1 MNTTTPTPTK
11 ADKKFLALF
20 ILVLVLIIGFIAVYT
35 MNFLKEEQ
43 EFQRIKAEAA
53 TICENAGFTDV
64 IAHVEGPEKGYGYE
78 TYTLTVTYKGTEKI
92 GSGKLRNIL
101 EALNQID
108 ITLKDSILTS
118 RFRMDGEHYWISA
131 YDGTLYRGITPIST
145 PGGTQST
152 YISGNPYEG
161 MSEDS
166 INYTDLGPADDVEK
180 CKDFSALRE
189 ERRTKTYRW
198 YNANGRTKAIATVSY
213 KNGKGYVSSFSL
225 LEYDAEAVKE
235 ARQKL
240 KEEKKSTGSDP
251 YHASDYSDSE
261 DFYEDYYDDFY
272 DYEDA
277 EDYYYD
283 HS

>member
-1 MNTTTPTPTK
+1 MNTPTK

-20 ILVLVLIIGFIAVYT
+20 ILALLLIIGFIAVYT
-35 MNFLKEEQ
+35 MNYVKEEL
-43 EFQRIKAEAA
+43 EFQRIKTEAI
-53 TICENAGFTDV
+53 TICENAGLTDV
-64 IAHVEGPEKGYGYE
+64 IIRIEGPKKYVRFELYE
-78 TYTLTVTYKGTEKI
+78 VIITKKDMKTI
-92 GSGKLRNIL
+92 GNTKLRTVISSVN
-101 EALNQID
+101 EID
-108 ITLKDSILTS
+108 MKLKDSCLRCEFEI
-118 RFRMDGEHYWISA
+118 DGEHYWISD
-131 YDGTLYRGITPIST
+131 YDGTLYRGLTPIST
-145 PGGTQST
+145 PGADQST

-166 INYTDLGPADDVEK
+166 INSTDLGPADDVEK

-213 KNGKGYVSSFSL
+213 KNGKGYVSSFTL

-235 ARQKL
+235 AREKL
-240 KEEKKSTGSDP
+240 KEEKKTSGSDP
-251 YHASDYSDSE
+251 YHAKDYSDPE

>member
-1 MNTTTPTPTK
+1 MNTPTK

-20 ILVLVLIIGFIAVYT
+20 ILALMLIIGFIAVYT
-35 MNFLKEEQ
+35 MNYVKEEQ
-43 EFQRIKAEAA
+43 EFQRIKNEAA
-53 TICENAGFTDV
+53 TICENAGITDV
-64 IAHVEGPEKGYGYE
+64 IIRIEGPKKYVGFELYE
-78 TYTLTVTYKGTEKI
+78 VIITDKSMKNI
-92 GSGKLRNIL
+92 GNTKLRTVISSVN
-101 EALNQID
+101 EID
-108 ITLKDSILTS
+108 MKLKDSCL
-118 RFRMDGEHYWISA
+118 RCEFEMDGEHYWISA

-198 YNANGRTKAIATVSY
+198 YNANGRTKAVATVSY
-213 KNGKGYVSSFSL
+213 KNGEGYVSSFSL
-225 LEYDAEAVKE
+225 LEYDDEAVKE

-251 YHASDYSDSE
+251 YHASDYSDPE

>member
-1 MNTTTPTPTK
+1 MNTPTK

-20 ILVLVLIIGFIAVYT
+20 ILALMLIIGFIAVYT
-35 MNFLKEEQ
+35 MNYVKEEQ
-43 EFQRIKAEAA
+43 EFQRIKNEAA
-53 TICENAGFTDV
+53 TICENAGITDV
-64 IAHVEGPEKGYGYE
+64 IIRIEGPKKYVGFELYE
-78 TYTLTVTYKGTEKI
+78 VIITDKSMKNI
-92 GSGKLRNIL
+92 GNTKLRTVISSVN
-101 EALNQID
+101 EID
-108 ITLKDSILTS
+108 MKLKDSCL
-118 RFRMDGEHYWISA
+118 RCEFEMDGEHYWISA

-145 PGGTQST
+145 PGDIQST

-166 INYTDLGPADDVEK
+166 INCTDLGPADDVEK

-213 KNGKGYVSSFSL
+213 KNGKGYVSSFTL

-235 ARQKL
+235 AREKL

-251 YHASDYSDSE
+251 YNAKDYSDPE